1 MGYNGS
7 MGTNELIF
15 LVTIFTNFVIILSAS
30 RNGREYLLATI
41 AANLILIS
49 IFGAKLVSIFGF
61 IINTGNVFYAGIFL
75 ATHMLIEHYG
85 EKEGYRTIRIGV
97 LVIFLFLLMAQ
108 LTFDLTGY
116 FETANVNRAI
126 HDLFRN
132 VPRIGIASIFAFI
145 VAQNVNVRVYGYFKN
160 KTRDKKLWL
169 RDNASNV
176 MGQLVDSIL
185 FFSIAFGGT
194 IPNTILMQVMLGGFL
209 AKIIVGAIGTPF
221 LYASR
226 PQN

>member
-1 MGYNGS
+1 

-15 LVTIFTNFVIILSAS
+15 LTTIFLNFVLILFAS
-30 RNGREYLLATI
+30 RRGREYLFATI
-41 AANLILIS
+41 AVNLVLIS
-49 IFGAKLVSIFGF
+49 IFGAKLVPIFGF
-61 IINTGNVFYAGIFL
+61 VTNTGNVFYAGVFL
-75 ATHMLIEHYG
+75 ATHMLIERYG
-85 EKEGYRTIRIGV
+85 EKEGYRAIRIGA

-116 FETANVNRAI
+116 FETADVNRAI

-145 VAQNVNVRVYGYFKN
+145 VAQNVNVRVYGYLKN
-160 KTRDKKLWL
+160 KTHDKKLWF
-169 RDNASNV
+169 RDNASNIL
-176 MGQLVDSIL
+176 GQLVDSVL

-194 IPNTILMQVMLGGFL
+194 IPNEILMQVMFGGFL
-209 AKIIVGAIGTPF
+209 VKVIVGAVGTPF

-226 PQN
+226 RIN